1 VLTKND
7 LVVVK
12 TFSNLLWNYGHP
24 TYIGVNETGIATPY
38 QEKLKNTFLFFSPLY
53 LFSSTVFCF

>member
-7 LVVVK
+7 LVVFK

-38 QEKLKNTFLFFSPLY
+38 QEKLKNTFFFSSPFY
-53 LFSSTVFCF
+53 LFSSL